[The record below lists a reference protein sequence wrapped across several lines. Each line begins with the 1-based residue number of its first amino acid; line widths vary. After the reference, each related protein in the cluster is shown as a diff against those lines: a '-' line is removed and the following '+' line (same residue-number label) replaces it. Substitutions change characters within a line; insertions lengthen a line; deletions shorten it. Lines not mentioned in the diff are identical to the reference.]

1 MKHEKRVGE
10 YEFSIG
16 YRATHW
22 IRFFA
27 IMILIVSGY
36 YISFVFQSPGVSDE
50 PVLFLQAK
58 WRFAHIVAG
67 FVMIAVIIYKT
78 YIFIF
83 DDMSKI
89 ERVSIKDFLSPKV
102 WITQIKYY
110 LYLSNEHPHLKG
122 VYNPLQF
129 VAYIMFYAVAL
140 LLILTGLI
148 LYMHVYHEGF
158 GGMIFNMLRPLEVS
172 FGGLANVRVIHHI
185 CMNVLLI
192 FILAHIYMAVFNA
205 IKGRNGGMDA
215 VISGYK
221 FPKED

>member
-1 MKHEKRVGE
+1 MKKGNRTAE

-16 YRATHW
+16 YRASHW

-36 YISFVFQSPGVSDE
+36 YISFVFQSPEVSSE

-58 WRFAHIVAG
+58 WHFAHIVAG
-67 FVMIAVIIYKT
+67 FVMIATVIYKS
-78 YIFIF
+78 YLFVF
-83 DDMSKI
+83 DGMSKI

-102 WITQIKYY
+102 WIAQIKYY
-110 LYLSNEHPHLKG
+110 LYLSDEHPHLRG

-129 VAYIMFYAVAL
+129 VAYIMFYAIAF
-140 LLILTGLI
+140 LLIITGLI

-158 GGMIFNMLRPLEVS
+158 GGAIYDMLRPLEVS
-172 FGGLANVRVIHHI
+172 MGGLANVRAIHHV

-192 FILAHIYMAVFNA
+192 FILAHVYMAVFNA
-205 IKGRNGGMDA
+205 IKGREGGMDA

>member
-1 MKHEKRVGE
+1 MKKGNRTAE

-16 YRATHW
+16 YRASHW

-36 YISFVFQSPGVSDE
+36 YISFVFQSPEVSSE

-67 FVMIAVIIYKT
+67 FVMIATVIYKS
-78 YIFIF
+78 YLFVF
-83 DDMSKI
+83 DGMSKI

-102 WITQIKYY
+102 WIAQIKYY
-110 LYLSNEHPHLKG
+110 LYLSDEHPHLRG

-129 VAYIMFYAVAL
+129 VAYIMFYAIAF
-140 LLILTGLI
+140 LLIITGLI

-158 GGMIFNMLRPLEVS
+158 GGAIYDMLRPLEVS
-172 FGGLANVRVIHHI
+172 MGGLANVRAIHHV

-192 FILAHIYMAVFNA
+192 FILAHVYMAVFNA
-205 IKGRNGGMDA
+205 IKGREGGMDA